1 MDIILFHFYHYK
13 LNLKMIFLID
23 ITHYKYE
30 HSFSYITH
38 YKYEKNL
45 AYTKP
50 LNFPT
55 LARFESN
62 TISPRCIG
70 FKILEGN
77 HTQA

>member
-1 MDIILFHFYHYK
+1 
-13 LNLKMIFLID
+13 MIFLIA

-30 HSFSYITH
+30 HSLAYITH

-50 LNFPT
+50 LNCPT
-55 LARFESN
+55 LVRFESN
-62 TISPRCIG
+62 TISPPCIG
-70 FKILEGN
+70 FKILKER